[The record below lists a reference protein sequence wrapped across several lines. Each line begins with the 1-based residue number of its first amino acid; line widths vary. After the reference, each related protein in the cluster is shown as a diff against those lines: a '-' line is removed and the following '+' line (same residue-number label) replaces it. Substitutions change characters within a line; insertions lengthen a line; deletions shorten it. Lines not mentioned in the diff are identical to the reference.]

1 MTDDSKASDSGTEFP
16 RGETVLPPGT
26 ERVFGLLKSYDR
38 PGPRYTSYPTAV
50 EFEESYTA
58 ASYSE
63 RLEQANAAAT
73 EPLSLYVHIP
83 FCDER
88 CSYCGCNVVITKK
101 HEIAVDY
108 LERLYREIDLLAEHL
123 PDRRT
128 LSQYHWGGGTPT
140 YLSPAQME
148 QLHGRITRH
157 FDIQPGAEVAIEVDP
172 RVTTREQIELLAK
185 LGFNRISM
193 GVQDFDPQVQAAVNR
208 NQSEAETR
216 RLYDVC
222 REFGL
227 GSINLD
233 LIYGLPYQTP
243 ASFQRTIES
252 VIEMRPERIAI
263 YSYAFVPWLK
273 AHQKRMEVEK
283 LPDPEA
289 KLRLFCIAR
298 ELLMSVG
305 YVQIGMDHFALPED
319 ELALAVS
326 KRRLH
331 RNFMGYT
338 VKMGTDMVGVGVSSI
353 GDVRASFAQNVKK
366 LSTYYSALDEGR
378 FPIERGYVLNQ
389 DDVIRREVIMRLMC
403 NFYLDRGEI
412 EDRFKIDFAS
422 YFATELAELA
432 EDDGPVSHGF
442 LKMSADHLE
451 VVGDGRLFIRN
462 IGMVFDRY
470 LRTKKPGQ
478 NMFSRTV

>member
-1 MTDDSKASDSGTEFP
+1 MIDDKTDPARG
-16 RGETVLPPGT
+16 GETPRRETLLPPET
-26 ERVFGLLKSYDR
+26 ERVFGLLQSYDR

-50 EFEESYTA
+50 EFEDSYTA
-58 ASYSE
+58 DSYTE
-63 RLEQANAAAT
+63 RLAQANAAGG
-73 EPLSLYVHIP
+73 EPLSFYVHIP

-108 LERLYREIDLLAEHL
+108 LEHLYREIDLLAERL
-123 PDRRT
+123 PDRRG

-140 YLSPAQME
+140 YISTAQME
-148 QLHGRITRH
+148 ELHGRITRH
-157 FDIQPGAEVAIEVDP
+157 FDIEPDAEVAIEVDP

-208 NQSEAETR
+208 NQSEDETR
-216 RLYDVC
+216 RLYEVC
-222 REFGL
+222 REVGL
-227 GSINLD
+227 ASINLD

-243 ASFQRTIES
+243 TSFQKTIES
-252 VIEMRPERIAI
+252 VIDMRPERIAI
-263 YSYAFVPWLK
+263 YSYAYVPWLK
-273 AHQKRMEVEK
+273 AHQKRMEIDR
-283 LPDPEA
+283 LPDPQT

-298 ELLMSVG
+298 EQLLLAG

-319 ELALAVS
+319 ELALALS

-378 FPIERGYVLNQ
+378 FPIERGYVLDE
-389 DDVIRREVIMRLMC
+389 DDVIRREVITRLMC

-412 EDRFKIDFAS
+412 ESRFDIEFAS
-422 YFATELAELA
+422 YFAVELAELV
-432 EDDGPVSHGF
+432 EEDGPVGHGF
-442 LKMSADHLE
+442 LKIEDDHLE
-451 VVGDGRLFIRN
+451 VIGDGRLFIRN
-462 IGMVFDRY
+462 ICMVFDRH

-478 NMFSRTV
+478 KMFSRTV

>member
-1 MTDDSKASDSGTEFP
+1 MTEDRSNPVGSAGSAGGGP
-16 RGETVLPPGT
+16 VLPPQT
-26 ERVFGLLKSYDR
+26 ERVFGLLKRYDR

-50 EFEESYTA
+50 EFEDSYTA
-58 ASYSE
+58 ATYAE
-63 RLEQANAAAT
+63 RLELANAASG
-73 EPLSLYVHIP
+73 EPLSFYVHIP

-108 LERLYREIDLLAEHL
+108 LERLFREIDLLAERL
-123 PDRRT
+123 PDRRR

-140 YLSPAQME
+140 YLSPSQME
-148 QLHGRITRH
+148 QLHGRVTRH
-157 FDIQPGAEVAIEVDP
+157 FEIDPAAEVAIEVDP
-172 RVTTREQIELLAK
+172 RVTTREQIELLAR

-208 NQSEAETR
+208 DQSEAETR
-216 RLYDVC
+216 RLYEVC
-222 REFGL
+222 RENGL
-227 GSINLD
+227 ESINLD

-243 ASFQRTIES
+243 TSFQRTIES
-252 VIEMRPERIAI
+252 VIDMRPERIAI

-273 AHQKRMEVEK
+273 AHQKRMDVEK
-283 LPDPEA
+283 LPDPET

-298 ELLMSVG
+298 ELLMGAG

-319 ELALAVS
+319 ELALALG

-366 LSTYYSALDEGR
+366 LSTYYAALDDGR
-378 FPIERGYVLNQ
+378 FPVERGYLLSQ
-389 DDVIRREVIMRLMC
+389 DDLLRREVITRLMC
-403 NFYLDRGEI
+403 NFFLDRGEV
-412 EDRFKIDFAS
+412 ERQFKIEFGS
-422 YFATELAELA
+422 YFATELSELA
-432 EDDGPVSHGF
+432 EQDGPVDHGF
-442 LKMSADHLE
+442 LKMDDDHLQ

-462 IGMVFDRY
+462 ICMVFDRY

-478 NMFSRTV
+478 KMFSRTV